1 MILRAGESLDPG
13 YSPRKL
19 QGELARYFLEVT
31 GPEVRAWLNVKSTTQ
46 KASGRWAVA
55 WGTHGREWDVS

>member
-1 MILRAGESLDPG
+1 MILRAGELLDPG

-19 QGELARYFLEVT
+19 Q
-31 GPEVRAWLNVKSTTQ
+31 VRAWLNVKSTTQ